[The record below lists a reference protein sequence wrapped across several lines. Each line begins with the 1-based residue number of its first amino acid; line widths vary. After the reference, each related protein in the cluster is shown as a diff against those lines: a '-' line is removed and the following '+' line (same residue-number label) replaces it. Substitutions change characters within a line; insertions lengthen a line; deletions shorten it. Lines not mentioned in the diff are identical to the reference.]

1 VTIVGSADF
10 AINDPATYAPA
21 CVNMKALGTNVIM
34 LVSFS
39 DDIPQIMK
47 VCKEK
52 GFGGK
57 GHVWIVA
64 DAAKASTAFEA
75 GVASGQR
82 PEETA
87 ALLNGMLQLIPQSK
101 GAAGHTRVEL
111 PKLILQRFRIRKLD
125 LPCRRVGSSCASL
138 RLCDR
143 VCDCHVAG
151 HGPFRWGGGC
161 IKVPNGA
168 LRGRD
173 RCCRVR
179 CERRS

>member
-1 VTIVGSADF
+1 MQTATQARAPLHRTERTCLRAAVGRVQPSDAVLTKVLPLLIAGFGWRNVGVLHVNDAYGNNFLKSLRDDSRGTNVTIVGSADF

-101 GAAGHTRVEL
+101 
-111 PKLILQRFRIRKLD
+111 
-125 LPCRRVGSSCASL
+125 
-138 RLCDR
+138 
-143 VCDCHVAG
+143 
-151 HGPFRWGGGC
+151 
-161 IKVPNGA
+161 
-168 LRGRD
+168 
-173 RCCRVR
+173 
-179 CERRS
+179 